1 MTQPISRLQITA
13 AYSRNLRGLVVS
25 GAVTA
30 AKPEKPSVGAIIAP
44 PCSPPGTAYAP
55 IGTRDY
61 GNASREFTMTG
72 HNSCGKYPNEPAA
85 SILFLESLSAII

>member
-1 MTQPISRLQITA
+1 VTRLIARLRITA
-13 AYSRNLRGLVVS
+13 AYSRNSRGLAGS

-30 AKPEKPSVGAIIAP
+30 AKQEKPNAGATIAL
-44 PCSPPGTAYAP
+44 PCSPPGTAPAL

-72 HNSCGKYPNEPAA
+72 HNSCGKYPDKPAA